1 MHDLGL
7 LSHNPIKNVIF
18 NTIVTLSLAI
28 TVGYVFNL
36 FKFGK
41 YIVGGI
47 EKLTTLPFIK
57 VTKIILWIK
66 IKNEELYLIFK
77 IKRLS

>member
-57 VTKIILWIK
+57 VTK
-66 IKNEELYLIFK
+66 
-77 IKRLS
+77 